1 MAEGG
6 GLLNRYT
13 ALKPYRGF
21 ESHPLRQPSSRASFA
36 SRGGR
41 RRATDAHP
49 GVWRK
54 LNRER
59 GVPTIYV
66 ARSQTFQKWSADVGH
81 TKHTYKVGV
90 VEGEA
95 AAAVASLNEA
105 GFAGVNDWKLVR
117 KEPIDDGDEAAIL
130 TRLAARE
137 KTVDPTYY
145 PKLKGAR
152 GIFKANIANVATQL
166 LVRATLDGGD
176 PGAIKPKAADVAAY
190 LIGKAR
196 E

>member
-1 MAEGG
+1 MGSNPIPSA
-6 GLLNRYT
+6 
-13 ALKPYRGF
+13 
-21 ESHPLRQPSSRASFA
+21 SLRRFA
-36 SRGGR
+36 RGGYGDATADGLHEAR
-41 RRATDAHP
+41 RTFD
-49 GVWRK
+49 
-54 LNRER
+54 REH

-66 ARSQTFQKWSADVGH
+66 ARSQAFQKWSADVGH

-90 VEGEA
+90 VDGDPA
-95 AAAVASLNEA
+95 ATVASLNESA
-105 GFAGVNDWKLVR
+105 FAGVSDWKLLR
-117 KEPIDDGDEAAIL
+117 KEPIDEADEAAVL
-130 TRLAARE
+130 ARLAARE

-176 PGAIKPKAADVAAY
+176 PAAIKPKAGDVVAY
-190 LIGKAR
+190 LIAKAR